1 MKSIKIFYIF
11 INKVEFFTKQYL
23 GNDNELKQKTLCVQ
37 PVPSAHREEVC
48 QVTLPFKKKFF
59 FCGPF
64 FKSELN
70 LLQYCFWF
78 MFWVFGG
85 EACGI
90 LDSRPGI
97 GPVPTALEDKVLT
110 TGPAGK
116 PPHQVTLND
125 SILTCMIPR
134 VRASLISQLVKNPP
148 AMQEMAV
155 QFLGQEGPLEK
166 E

>member
-1 MKSIKIFYIF
+1 MAGELINMKSIKIFYIF

-78 MFWVFGG
+78 MFWFFVCK
-85 EACGI
+85 ACGI
-90 LDSRPGI
+90 L
-97 GPVPTALEDKVLT
+97 TARQRIEPAPPSVEGKVLST
-110 TGPAGK
+110 ELPVK
-116 PPHQVTLND
+116 DL
-125 SILTCMIPR
+125 
-134 VRASLISQLVKNPP
+134 VRFFFNQ
-148 AMQEMAV
+148 
-155 QFLGQEGPLEK
+155 
-166 E
+166 